1 MKTKQVYYKH
11 RAWITGVCLLVACV
25 MAGCSLVSRPMP
37 TSKTT
42 ELPVSEIQETPS
54 IPINADALVDVVRIK
69 AIKTQGLDRSPLTTP
84 CPFYVGGI
92 VNHHA
97 LATDLLMQFM
107 AELKR
112 CRPDLKRMIVLSP
125 DHFLQSRTAFAVH
138 ERPYQVQSNLI
149 QIASNSVERLEQSKQ
164 VANQPQMFDMEHG
177 IAVPVWFAAQVYPK
191 LEIVPIAVKADLNR
205 DQVQDM
211 VEWLKAESAQGA
223 FILVSS
229 DMSHYLQDV
238 VALNDDEETRAALS
252 RNDQDFFWNA
262 ADNHTD
268 NGKSI
273 WLTLS
278 SFKNPSWQELGH
290 SISSRY
296 GGSTRL
302 TTTYINGFWST
313 SSPSSRG
320 NE

>member
-1 MKTKQVYYKH
+1 MKTKSSHHQH
-11 RAWITGVCLLVACV
+11 RAWFTGACLFMATV
-25 MAGCSLVSRPMP
+25 MVGCGFASGARFTSMAEPVVQMTQEISLP
-37 TSKTT
+37 
-42 ELPVSEIQETPS
+42 
-54 IPINADALVDVVRIK
+54 PIDANALVDAVRIK
-69 AIKTQGLDRSPLTTP
+69 TIKTQGLDRSPLTTP
-84 CPFYVGGI
+84 CAFYVGGI
-92 VNHHA
+92 VNHHV

-107 AELKR
+107 FELKR
-112 CRPDLKRMIVLSP
+112 CRPELKRMIILSP
-125 DHFLQSRTAFAVH
+125 DHFLQSRTAFAIH
-138 ERPYQVQSNLI
+138 ERPYLVQSNLI
-149 QIASNSVERLEQSKQ
+149 QVATSSVKFLKKSKQ
-164 VANQPQMFDMEHG
+164 VADQPHMFDMEHG

-211 VEWLKAESAQGA
+211 VEWLTSESAQGT

-238 VALNDDEETRAALS
+238 VALNDDEETRLALS
-252 RNDQDFFWNA
+252 KNNQDFFWNA

-273 WLTLS
+273 WLALS

-313 SSPSSRG
+313 SSPSSHG